1 MMSKQVICCGVM
13 LGWLVV
19 AGACRQA
26 GQESAVAGVSR
37 ELAEERKADIKDLHY
52 QLHFSIPE
60 RKTEAVEGRV
70 KISFTRAEAGQ
81 VVLDFREK
89 PEAVETV
96 QVNGEKIWPVV
107 VDEHVIVPA
116 LNVRR
121 GKNEVVIGFVAGDQS
136 LNRNEDYLYT
146 LLVPDRARTLF
157 PCFDQPDLK
166 AAFTLELEVPEDWVA
181 VANAPV
187 AREKRSEGRKR
198 VVFEKTEP
206 LSTYLF
212 AFVAGRWEKLEETR
226 DGRTVRLYHRET
238 DTAKLAQSGVIF
250 NQVFSA
256 LRWMEEYTGIPYPF
270 AKYDLV
276 VVPGFQFG
284 GMEHAGAVLYNDK
297 RMFLSESPT
306 VEEELGRMELI
317 AHETAH
323 MWFGDDVTMAWFDDV
338 WTKEVFANYF
348 AAKMTEPEFPQVNHA
363 LNALRSFYPAAYS
376 EDRTEG
382 TNAIRQPLDNLNS
395 AGLIYG
401 QIVYNKAP
409 VVMGKLVERMGGDAF
424 RHGIQEYLRR
434 YAYGNATWDGL
445 IGILDGYTEADLA
458 AWSRVWVD
466 EKGMPV
472 ISAVCRGEEL
482 VVRQT
487 DLLGRSLVWLQRV
500 SYALYRRAVGG
511 SSGYD
516 VERVTLDLTDS
527 VNVLKVRPGVEYA
540 VPNADGK
547 GYGYFVFDRKT
558 GAFCLDQLARFE
570 DPVMRLAVVIG
581 LNESRLNGCMTADE
595 FTEGILK
602 HLKVE
607 QEPLIFTA
615 ALGYVK
621 DACLRK
627 QMGTNTATEK
637 ALLGLAQ
644 AGEKTEF
651 RQAAWRALLDV
662 WTLPEITQEVYR
674 VRGDKKAWERYAL
687 GERDG
692 MKMAYELAVRMP
704 EKARQIIDEQAVG
717 IVNPDRR
724 REFGFVGRAV
734 HPVKEVRDSLFRSLL
749 VAENRRMEPWVEQV
763 MYYLNHP
770 LRGTEVVGYI
780 LPALEN
786 LQEIQRTG
794 DIFFPKNWVS
804 ACLRGH
810 NSAEAGRVVRQF
822 LESRPDYPPLLRNKI
837 LQSADHLYR
846 GAGE

>member
-1 MMSKQVICCGVM
+1 MMSKRVVYYGVM
-13 LGWLVV
+13 LGLLLV
-19 AGACRQA
+19 AGGCSQA

-37 ELAEERKADIKDLHY
+37 ELAAQRKADIKDLHY

-60 RKTEAVEGRV
+60 LKTEAVEGRV
-70 KISFTRAEAGQ
+70 RISFTLAKARQ

-89 PEAVETV
+89 PEAVKTM
-96 QVNGEKIWPVV
+96 QVNGEKIQPVV

-121 GKNEVVIGFVAGDQS
+121 GKNEVVIEFVAGDQS

-166 AAFTLELEVPEDWVA
+166 ATFTLDLEVPEDWVA
-181 VANAPV
+181 VANGPV
-187 AREKRSEGRKR
+187 VREKRNEGRKR
-198 VVFEKTEP
+198 VLFEQTEP

-212 AFVAGRWEKLEETR
+212 AFVAGQWEELEETR
-226 DGRTVRLYHRET
+226 DGRTVKLYHRET
-238 DTAKLAQSGVIF
+238 DGAKLAQSRVIF
-250 NQVFSA
+250 DQVFSA
-256 LRWMEEYTGIPYPF
+256 LKWMEKYTGIPYPF

-348 AAKMTEPEFPQVNHA
+348 AAKIAEPEFPKVNHA
-363 LNALRSFYPAAYS
+363 LNALRSFYPTAYS

-409 VVMGKLVERMGGDAF
+409 VVMSKLVERIGEEGF
-424 RHGIQEYLRR
+424 RHGIQEYLRE

-445 IGILDGYTEADLA
+445 IGILDGYTETDLA

-487 DLLGRSLVWLQRV
+487 DPLGRNLLWPQKV
-500 SYALYRRAVGG
+500 SYALYRKPMNR
-511 SSGYD
+511 SGRYE

-540 VPNADGK
+540 VPNADGQ
-547 GYGYFVFDRKT
+547 GYGYFVFDRRT
-558 GAFCLDQLARFE
+558 GAFCLNQLAGFE

-581 LNESRLNGCMTADE
+581 LNESRLNGCITAEE

-607 QEPLIFTA
+607 GEPLIFTA

-627 QMGTNTATEK
+627 QMGRNTTTEK
-637 ALLGLAQ
+637 ALLSLAQ
-644 AGEKTEF
+644 TSEKTEF

-662 WTLPEITQEVYR
+662 WTSPEITQEVYR
-674 VRGDKKAWERYAL
+674 VKGDKKAWEKYAL

-704 EKARQIIDEQAVG
+704 EKARKIIDEQARE
-717 IVNPDRR
+717 IVNTVRR
-724 REFGFVGRAV
+724 REFYFVAQAV
-734 HPVKEVRDSLFRSLL
+734 NPAKEVRDSLFDSLL

-770 LRGTEVVGYI
+770 LRGTEAVGYI

-786 LQEIQRTG
+786 LQEVQHTG

-810 NSAEAGRVVRQF
+810 NSAKAERVVRQF
-822 LESRPDYPPLLRNKI
+822 LESRPDYPPLLKNKI

-846 GAGE
+846 GAGQ